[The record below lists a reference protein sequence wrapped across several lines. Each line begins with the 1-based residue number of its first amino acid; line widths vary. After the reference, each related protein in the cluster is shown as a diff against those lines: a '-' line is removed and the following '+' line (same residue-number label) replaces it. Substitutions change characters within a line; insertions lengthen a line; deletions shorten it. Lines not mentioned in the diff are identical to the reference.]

1 MGETC
6 SVCNACADQQE
17 IRTANTNH
25 ISRVITNNKNVH
37 KNNKSQNLNN
47 NINNINILNQPKISI
62 QNIHYN
68 NNISNN
74 NNHISTNP
82 NKINNNNKNNNII
95 NNNPINIK
103 RNLNKKSNNINNI
116 NINLDELNETPKSN
130 QFDKISTLNPKYK
143 RKDGRKSTLD
153 SLSFNEQ
160 RKSEFE
166 EELRISLCSLKDR
179 RNSSGYGSSGGGSF
193 LSDDESYISISNKLF
208 INDISE
214 YLPSKKYK
222 ILSKL
227 GSGSFGKVYL
237 AQNKFTKEKVALK
250 QIKKSNKD
258 LLSDGEIK
266 DEIEILKTLDH
277 PDIVRIIE
285 SFNTKDSYVLVT
297 EYCEGGELFD
307 QVKNQ
312 LSETQIAVIFKQL
325 LSGLAYLHSHNIVHR
340 DLKLEN
346 ILIQETEKSKTTG
359 EDLFNIKII
368 DFGTARIFD
377 NKKRKP
383 QSIVGSSYYIAPE
396 VLKQKYNKECDLWSV
411 GVILYM
417 FIVGH
422 APFDGVDDDEIT
434 DNIQKGVYRKD
445 DKRWKKA
452 SKEVKDLIQ
461 KLLVYQPKKRLTALQ
476 ALKHP
481 WFKITDSNILY
492 DNVPQN
498 DVVECI
504 KNLLTYN
511 IRSKLEELVLAY
523 IIHNIPR
530 PKEAKSAIKLFKLT
544 NEVGDGK
551 LLKKELKKT
560 LLLFVSENFLDKYNF
575 EEQFTLIDGEK
586 KGYINYEE
594 FLRAC
599 LNRKKILIDNILR
612 YAFSFF
618 DPSNTGFIRKK
629 RMKSFFGTKVDD
641 ATFQIIFDEI
651 DSDKDGKINF
661 KDFKS
666 MMLY

>member
-6 SVCNACADQQE
+6 SVCSACTDQQE
-17 IRTANTNH
+17 IRTANSH
-25 ISRVITNNKNVH
+25 FGVSRVITNGKSTNK
-37 KNNKSQNLNN
+37 KQKINN

-68 NNISNN
+68 SNI
-74 NNHISTNP
+74 P
-82 NKINNNNKNNNII
+82 NNNII
-95 NNNPINIK
+95 NNIKNNNDMANSNNINLIQNNIKNKNPINNK
-103 RNLNKKSNNINNI
+103 RNLNKSNNII
-116 NINLDELNETPKSN
+116 LNELKDISKSD
-130 QFDKISTLNPKYK
+130 QSQKEDTLNSKYK

-166 EELRISLCSLKDR
+166 EELRISLCSLK
-179 RNSSGYGSSGGGSF
+179 
-193 LSDDESYISISNKLF
+193 DDESYISISNKLF

-266 DEIEILKTLDH
+266 DEIEILKALDH

-297 EYCEGGELFD
+297 EYCAGGELFD
-307 QVKNQ
+307 QVRNQ

-422 APFDGVDDDEIT
+422 APFDGCDDDEIT

-530 PKEAKSAIKLFKLT
+530 PKEAKSAIKLFKLV

-560 LLLFVSENFLDKYNF
+560 LLLFVSEKFLDKYNF
-575 EEQFTLIDGEK
+575 EDQFILIDGEK

-599 LNRKKILIDNILR
+599 LNRKKILTDSILK
-612 YAFSFF
+612 YAFGFF
-618 DPSNTGFIRKK
+618 DPTNTGYIRKK
-629 RMKSFFGTKVDD
+629 KMKSFFGNKVDD
-641 ATFQIIFDEI
+641 NTFQIIFDEI

>member
-1 MGETC
+1 MGEECSSCRTC
-6 SVCNACADQQE
+6 FDQQE
-17 IRTANTNH
+17 IRSNETRFTGTH
-25 ISRVITNNKNVH
+25 I
-37 KNNKSQNLNN
+37 
-47 NINNINILNQPKISI
+47 IS
-62 QNIHYN
+62 
-68 NNISNN
+68 
-74 NNHISTNP
+74 
-82 NKINNNNKNNNII
+82 NNNKNNIKI
-95 NNNPINIK
+95 VDNNSN
-103 RNLNKKSNNINNI
+103 NLNNLINQ
-116 NINLDELNETPKSN
+116 PK
-130 QFDKISTLNPKYK
+130 KISQQNELPQKNMPKHKFK
-143 RKDGRKSTLD
+143 RKEGRKSTLD
-153 SLSFNEQ
+153 SISFNEQ
-160 RKSEFE
+160 KKNEFE
-166 EELRISLCSLKDR
+166 EELRISLCSMKER
-179 RNSSGYGSSGGGSF
+179 KNSSGYGSSGGGSF
-193 LSDDESYISISNKLF
+193 LSDDESSISISNKLF
-208 INDISE
+208 ITDISE
-214 YLPSKKYK
+214 FLPSKKYK
-222 ILSKL
+222 ILDKL

-237 AQNKFTKEKVALK
+237 AQNKYTKEKVAMK
-250 QIKKSNKD
+250 EIKKSNKD

-266 DEIEILKTLDH
+266 DEIEILKSLDH

-285 SFNTKDSYVLVT
+285 SYNTKDSYVLVT
-297 EYCEGGELFD
+297 EYCEGGELYD
-307 QVKNQ
+307 QVRNQ

-346 ILIQETEKSKTTG
+346 ILIQEIEKSKTTG

-377 NKKRKP
+377 NKKKP

-396 VLKQKYNKECDLWSV
+396 VLNQKYGKECDLWSV

-417 FIVGH
+417 FVVGH
-422 APFDGVDDDEIT
+422 APFDGCDDEEIT
-434 DNIQKGVYRKD
+434 GNIQKGIYKKD

-461 KLLVYQPKKRLTALQ
+461 KLLIYSPKKRLTALQ

-492 DNVPQN
+492 DNVPKN
-498 DVVECI
+498 DIIECI

-530 PKEAKSAIKLFKLT
+530 PKQSKSAIKLFKLV

-551 LLKKELKKT
+551 LLKRELKKT
-560 LLLFVSENFLDKYNF
+560 LLLFVTEEFLNKYDF
-575 EEQFTLIDGEK
+575 EEQFSLIDGDK

-594 FLRAC
+594 FLRAS
-599 LNRKKILIDNILR
+599 LGRKKILTDNILK

-618 DPSNTGFIRKK
+618 DSNNTGFIRKK
-629 RMKSFFGTKVDD
+629 KMKSFFGNKVDEN
-641 ATFQIIFDEI
+641 TFKNIFDEI

-661 KDFKS
+661 KDFKA
-666 MMLY
+666 MLLY

>member
-6 SVCNACADQQE
+6 SVCSACTDQQE
-17 IRTANTNH
+17 IRTTN
-25 ISRVITNNKNVH
+25 SQYGVGRVITNNK
-37 KNNKSQNLNN
+37 KNIKNQKINN
-47 NINNINILNQPKISI
+47 SINNINILNQPKISI

-74 NNHISTNP
+74 N
-82 NKINNNNKNNNII
+82 INSIQNNNKNLI
-95 NNNPINIK
+95 NNK
-103 RNLNKKSNNINNI
+103 RNLNKKNNII
-116 NINLDELNETPKSN
+116 LNELKDISNSN
-130 QFDKISTLNPKYK
+130 QSDKDDILNPKYK

-179 RNSSGYGSSGGGSF
+179 RNSSGYNSSGGGSF

-266 DEIEILKTLDH
+266 DEIEILKALDH

-307 QVKNQ
+307 QVRNQ

-422 APFDGVDDDEIT
+422 APFDGCDDDEIT

-492 DNVPQN
+492 DNVPQS

-511 IRSKLEELVLAY
+511 IKSKLEELVLAY

-530 PKEAKSAIKLFKLT
+530 PKEAKSAIKLFKLV

-560 LLLFVSENFLDKYNF
+560 LLLFVSEKFLDKYNF

-599 LNRKKILIDNILR
+599 LNRKKIL
-612 YAFSFF
+612 YSKY
-618 DPSNTGFIRKK
+618 T
-629 RMKSFFGTKVDD
+629 
-641 ATFQIIFDEI
+641 II
-651 DSDKDGKINF
+651 
-661 KDFKS
+661 
-666 MMLY
+666 

>member
-1 MGETC
+1 MGEECSSCKTC
-6 SVCNACADQQE
+6 CDQQE
-17 IRTANTNH
+17 IRSNETRFTGTH
-25 ISRVITNNKNVH
+25 I
-37 KNNKSQNLNN
+37 
-47 NINNINILNQPKISI
+47 IS
-62 QNIHYN
+62 
-68 NNISNN
+68 
-74 NNHISTNP
+74 
-82 NKINNNNKNNNII
+82 NNNKNNIKSNTDNNKNNLINQPKII
-95 NNNPINIK
+95 VQQKKNNPTQKNNSAQK
-103 RNLNKKSNNINNI
+103 NK
-116 NINLDELNETPKSN
+116 PKKK
-130 QFDKISTLNPKYK
+130 FK
-143 RKDGRKSTLD
+143 RKEGRKSTLD
-153 SLSFNEQ
+153 SISFDEQ
-160 RKSEFE
+160 KKNEFE
-166 EELRISLCSLKDR
+166 EELRISLCSMKER
-179 RNSSGYGSSGGGSF
+179 KNSSGYGSSGGGSF
-193 LSDDESYISISNKLF
+193 LSDDESSISISNKLF

-227 GSGSFGKVYL
+227 GSGSFGKVFL
-237 AQNKFTKEKVALK
+237 AQNIFTKEKVAMK
-250 QIKKSNKD
+250 EIKKANKD

-266 DEIEILKTLDH
+266 DEIDILKSLDH

-285 SFNTKDSYVLVT
+285 SFNTRDSYVLVT
-297 EYCEGGELFD
+297 EYCEGGELYD
-307 QVKNQ
+307 QVRNQ

-346 ILIQETEKSKTTG
+346 ILIQEIEKSKTSG

-368 DFGTARIFD
+368 DFGTARIF
-377 NKKRKP
+377 NNMKKP

-396 VLKQKYNKECDLWSV
+396 VLNQKYGKECDLWSV

-422 APFDGVDDDEIT
+422 APFDGCDDEEIT
-434 DNIQKGVYRKD
+434 GNITKGVYRKD

-461 KLLVYQPKKRLTALQ
+461 RLLVYNPKKRLTAIQ

-492 DNVPQN
+492 DNVPKN
-498 DVVECI
+498 DIIDCI
-504 KNLLTYN
+504 RNLLTYN
-511 IRSKLEELVLAY
+511 ISSKLEELVLAY

-530 PKEAKSAIKLFKLT
+530 PKQAKSAIKLFKLV

-551 LLKKELKKT
+551 LLKRELKKT
-560 LLLFVSENFLDKYNF
+560 LLLFVTEDFLNKYDF
-575 EEQFTLIDGEK
+575 DEQFALIDGEK

-599 LNRKKILIDNILR
+599 LNRKKILTDNILK
-612 YAFSFF
+612 YAFRYF
-618 DPSNTGFIRKK
+618 DPNNTGIIRRKK
-629 RMKSFFGTKVDD
+629 MKSFFGNKVDEN
-641 ATFQIIFDEI
+641 TFKIIFNEV

-661 KDFKS
+661 KDFKA
-666 MMLY
+666 MLLY

>member
-1 MGETC
+1 MGEECSSCRTC
-6 SVCNACADQQE
+6 FDQQE
-17 IRTANTNH
+17 IRSNETRFTGTH
-25 ISRVITNNKNVH
+25 I
-37 KNNKSQNLNN
+37 
-47 NINNINILNQPKISI
+47 IS
-62 QNIHYN
+62 
-68 NNISNN
+68 
-74 NNHISTNP
+74 
-82 NKINNNNKNNNII
+82 NNNKNNIKI
-95 NNNPINIK
+95 VDNNSN
-103 RNLNKKSNNINNI
+103 NLNNLINQ
-116 NINLDELNETPKSN
+116 PK
-130 QFDKISTLNPKYK
+130 KISQQNELPQKNMPKHKFK
-143 RKDGRKSTLD
+143 RKEGRKSTLD
-153 SLSFNEQ
+153 SISFNEQ
-160 RKSEFE
+160 KKNEFE
-166 EELRISLCSLKDR
+166 EELRISLCSMKER
-179 RNSSGYGSSGGGSF
+179 KNSSGYGSSGGGSF
-193 LSDDESYISISNKLF
+193 LSDDESSISISNKLF
-208 INDISE
+208 ITDISE
-214 YLPSKKYK
+214 FLPSKKYK
-222 ILSKL
+222 ILDKL

-237 AQNKFTKEKVALK
+237 AQNKYTKEKVAMK
-250 QIKKSNKD
+250 EIKKSNKD

-266 DEIEILKTLDH
+266 DEIEILKSLDH

-285 SFNTKDSYVLVT
+285 SYNTKDSYVLVT
-297 EYCEGGELFD
+297 EYCEGGELYD
-307 QVKNQ
+307 QVRNQ

-346 ILIQETEKSKTTG
+346 ILIQEIEKSKTTG

-377 NKKRKP
+377 NKKKP

-396 VLKQKYNKECDLWSV
+396 VLNQKYGKECDLWSV

-417 FIVGH
+417 FVVGH
-422 APFDGVDDDEIT
+422 APFDGCDDEEIT
-434 DNIQKGVYRKD
+434 ANIQKGIYKKD

-461 KLLVYQPKKRLTALQ
+461 KLLIYSPKKRLTALQ

-492 DNVPQN
+492 DNVPKN
-498 DVVECI
+498 DIIECI

-530 PKEAKSAIKLFKLT
+530 PKQSKSAIKLFKLV

-551 LLKKELKKT
+551 LLKRELKKT
-560 LLLFVSENFLDKYNF
+560 LLLFVTEEFLNKYDF
-575 EEQFTLIDGEK
+575 EEQFSLIDGDK

-594 FLRAC
+594 FLRAS
-599 LNRKKILIDNILR
+599 LGRKKILTDNILK

-618 DPSNTGFIRKK
+618 DSNNTGFIRKK
-629 RMKSFFGTKVDD
+629 KMKSFFGNKVDEN
-641 ATFQIIFDEI
+641 TFKNIFDEI

-661 KDFKS
+661 KDFKA
-666 MMLY
+666 MLLY

>member
-1 MGETC
+1 MGEECSSCKTC
-6 SVCNACADQQE
+6 CDQQE
-17 IRTANTNH
+17 IRSNETRFTGTH
-25 ISRVITNNKNVH
+25 I
-37 KNNKSQNLNN
+37 
-47 NINNINILNQPKISI
+47 IS
-62 QNIHYN
+62 
-68 NNISNN
+68 
-74 NNHISTNP
+74 
-82 NKINNNNKNNNII
+82 NNNKNNLINQPKII
-95 NNNPINIK
+95 VQQKNNNPTQKNNSAQK
-103 RNLNKKSNNINNI
+103 NK
-116 NINLDELNETPKSN
+116 PKKK
-130 QFDKISTLNPKYK
+130 FK
-143 RKDGRKSTLD
+143 RKEGRKSTLD
-153 SLSFNEQ
+153 SISFDEQ
-160 RKSEFE
+160 KKNEFE
-166 EELRISLCSLKDR
+166 EELRISLCSMKER
-179 RNSSGYGSSGGGSF
+179 KNSSGYGSSGGGSF
-193 LSDDESYISISNKLF
+193 LSDDESSISISNKLF

-227 GSGSFGKVYL
+227 GSGSFGKVFL
-237 AQNKFTKEKVALK
+237 AQNIFTKEKVAMK
-250 QIKKSNKD
+250 EIKKANKD

-266 DEIEILKTLDH
+266 DEIDILKSLDH

-285 SFNTKDSYVLVT
+285 SFNTRDSYVLVT
-297 EYCEGGELFD
+297 EYCEGGELYD
-307 QVKNQ
+307 QVRNQ

-346 ILIQETEKSKTTG
+346 ILIQEIEKSKTSG

-368 DFGTARIFD
+368 DFGTARIF
-377 NKKRKP
+377 NNMKKP

-396 VLKQKYNKECDLWSV
+396 VLNQKYGKECDLWSV

-422 APFDGVDDDEIT
+422 APFDGCDDEEIT
-434 DNIQKGVYRKD
+434 GNITKGVYRKD

-461 KLLVYQPKKRLTALQ
+461 RLLVYNPKKRLTAIQ

-492 DNVPQN
+492 DNVPKN
-498 DVVECI
+498 DIIDCI
-504 KNLLTYN
+504 RNLLTYN
-511 IRSKLEELVLAY
+511 ISSKLEELVLAY

-530 PKEAKSAIKLFKLT
+530 PKQAKSAIKLFKLV

-551 LLKKELKKT
+551 LLKRELKKT
-560 LLLFVSENFLDKYNF
+560 LLLFVTEDFLNKYDF
-575 EEQFTLIDGEK
+575 DEQFALIDGEK

-599 LNRKKILIDNILR
+599 LNRKKILTDNILK
-612 YAFSFF
+612 YAFRYF
-618 DPSNTGFIRKK
+618 DPNNTGIIRRKK
-629 RMKSFFGTKVDD
+629 MKSFFGNKVDEN
-641 ATFQIIFDEI
+641 TFKIIFNEV

-661 KDFKS
+661 KDFKA
-666 MMLY
+666 MLLY

>member
-1 MGETC
+1 MGEECSSCRTC
-6 SVCNACADQQE
+6 CDQQE
-17 IRTANTNH
+17 IRSNETRFTGTH
-25 ISRVITNNKNVH
+25 IITSNNKNII
-37 KNNKSQNLNN
+37 KSNNKKNIKSNNN
-47 NINNINILNQPKISI
+47 NINNLINQPKII
-62 QNIHYN
+62 VQEN
-68 NNISNN
+68 NNLVQ
-74 NNHISTNP
+74 
-82 NKINNNNKNNNII
+82 KNNSTEI
-95 NNNPINIK
+95 NK
-103 RNLNKKSNNINNI
+103 QKHK
-116 NINLDELNETPKSN
+116 
-130 QFDKISTLNPKYK
+130 FK
-143 RKDGRKSTLD
+143 RKEGRKSTLD
-153 SLSFNEQ
+153 SMSFNEQ
-160 RKSEFE
+160 KKNEFE
-166 EELRISLCSLKDR
+166 EELRISLCSMKER
-179 RNSSGYGSSGGGSF
+179 KNSSGYGSSGGGSF
-193 LSDDESYISISNKLF
+193 LSDDESSISISNKLF

-227 GSGSFGKVYL
+227 GSGSFGKVFL
-237 AQNKFTKEKVALK
+237 AQNKFTKEKVAMK
-250 QIKKSNKD
+250 EIKKANKD

-266 DEIEILKTLDH
+266 DEINILKSLDH

-297 EYCEGGELFD
+297 EYCEGGELYD
-307 QVKNQ
+307 QVRNQ

-346 ILIQETEKSKTTG
+346 ILIQEIEKSKTTG

-368 DFGTARIFD
+368 DFGTARIF
-377 NKKRKP
+377 NNSKKP

-396 VLKQKYNKECDLWSV
+396 VLNQKYGKECDLWSV

-422 APFDGVDDDEIT
+422 APFDGCDDEEIT
-434 DNIQKGVYRKD
+434 GNITKGVYRKD

-461 KLLVYQPKKRLTALQ
+461 KLLIYNPKKRLTAIQ

-492 DNVPQN
+492 DNVPKN
-498 DVVECI
+498 DIIECI
-504 KNLLTYN
+504 RNLLTYN
-511 IRSKLEELVLAY
+511 ICSKLEELVLAY

-530 PKEAKSAIKLFKLT
+530 PRQAKSAIKLFKLV

-551 LLKKELKKT
+551 LQKRELKKT
-560 LLLFVSENFLDKYNF
+560 LLLFVTEDFLNKYDF
-575 EEQFTLIDGEK
+575 DEQFSLIDGEK

-599 LNRKKILIDNILR
+599 LNRKKILTDSILR
-612 YAFSFF
+612 YAFSYF
-618 DPSNTGFIRKK
+618 DSNSSGFIRRKK
-629 RMKSFFGTKVDD
+629 MKSFFGNKVDEK
-641 ATFQIIFDEI
+641 TFKIIFDEI

-661 KDFKS
+661 KDFKA
-666 MMLY
+666 MLLY